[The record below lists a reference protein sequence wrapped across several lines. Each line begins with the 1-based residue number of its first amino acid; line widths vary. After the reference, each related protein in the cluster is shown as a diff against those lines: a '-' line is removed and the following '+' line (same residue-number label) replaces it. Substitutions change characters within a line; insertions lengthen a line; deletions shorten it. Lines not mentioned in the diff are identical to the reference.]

1 MDSQTKGICRLG
13 IVPVRA
19 EPSEKSEMVTQ
30 LIFGDHYSVN
40 QLSDDGKW
48 VYITIEFDQYN
59 GWIDLL
65 LHQEISNEYFNH
77 LNQIEFKIATD
88 ISSTILYKKRLIQ
101 IVMGSVLPLSSHELF
116 DVTEQFAFN
125 GGAKGI
131 GEKQGFEFLK
141 QILKNYMNAP
151 YLWGGK
157 TPFGIDCS
165 GLTQMSFK
173 LCGYMLKRDAHQQYL
188 QGTEVGSIAEA
199 LPGDLAFFN
208 NEKGS
213 ITHVGIVMENQGILH
228 ASGYVRMD
236 KLDEKGIYREDF
248 SNYTHNLAGIRRIL
262 KT

>member
-1 MDSQTKGICRLG
+1 MNSQTKGICRLG

-19 EPSEKSEMVTQ
+19 EPNEKAEMVTQ

-40 QLSDDGKW
+40 HFSDNGKW
-48 VYITIEFDQYN
+48 ANINIEADQYN
-59 GWIDLL
+59 GWIDTL
-65 LHQEISNEYFNH
+65 LHKEISEEYFNH
-77 LNQIEFKIATD
+77 LNQIEFKISTD

-101 IVMGSVLPLSSHELF
+101 IVMGSILPLSSHELF

-125 GGAKGI
+125 GGAKSI
-131 GEKQGFEFLK
+131 GEKQGFEFLNRM
-141 QILKNYMNAP
+141 LKNYMNAP

-188 QGTEVGSIAEA
+188 QGTEVPSLTGA

-208 NEKGS
+208 NENNV
-213 ITHVGIVMENQGILH
+213 ITHVGIVMENGDILH
-228 ASGYVRMD
+228 ASGYVRID